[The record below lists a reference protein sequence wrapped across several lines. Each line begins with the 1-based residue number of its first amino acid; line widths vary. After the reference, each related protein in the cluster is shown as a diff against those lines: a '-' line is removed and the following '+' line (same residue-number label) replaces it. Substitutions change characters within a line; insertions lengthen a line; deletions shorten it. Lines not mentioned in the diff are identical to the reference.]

1 MQHFRAQIGV
11 MLLVLSCSEALCDST
26 CPQVLSQISPFNGN
40 RRTDASYQGL
50 CDQRLS
56 SSSWYRFTGD
66 NGNAMAGVDMFD
78 HITIPHSTCGT
89 SAIGYIVHDDQSAFV
104 HPEPGQ
110 PATLLTGPER
120 ARICYSWSGN
130 RCRWNVRVQVC
141 ACTYAGSSDT
151 IYSYKIADRPP
162 CALAACG
169 NGAYTP
175 RPPPHAPPRPP
186 AAPPAVPPASPSPKA
201 PPVIIESV
209 LLPDASNA
217 TTDNAT
223 GIGDVESN
231 LEDAVQPTG
240 GDQLGLI
247 LFGIGFG
254 ICILGIGYYYLG
266 RRRRQKKAEASNGG
280 PWASPFA
287 SPDPFA
293 NPYASPPP
301 PPPSQVA
308 ATTLG
313 PSQQVEFYEDSIE
326 LSFPVWTGKSH
337 DSAPPPPPPPGAP
350 PPPPPSGAPPPPPP
364 PGAPPPPPPSGAPP
378 PPPRPG
384 APPPPPPPGG
394 TFGIAPPPPPDDMDT
409 YN

>member
-1 MQHFRAQIGV
+1 MPW
-11 MLLVLSCSEALCDST
+11 VL
-26 CPQVLSQISPFNGN
+26 
-40 RRTDASYQGL
+40 
-50 CDQRLS
+50 
-56 SSSWYRFTGD
+56 
-66 NGNAMAGVDMFD
+66 
-78 HITIPHSTCGT
+78 
-89 SAIGYIVHDDQSAFV
+89 VHDDQSAFV

-110 PATLLTGPER
+110 PATLTGPER

-162 CALAACG
+162 CVLAACG

-201 PPVIIESV
+201 PPVVIESV

-254 ICILGIGYYYLG
+254 ICILGIGYTIWAAG
-266 RRRRQKKAEASNGG
+266 GIRRRPKPRTVDHGRVHSRLRTHSQTLCVSH
-280 PWASPFA
+280 PS
-287 SPDPFA
+287 
-293 NPYASPPP
+293 
-301 PPPSQVA
+301 PSQVA
-308 ATTLG
+308 ATTL
-313 PSQQVEFYEDSIE
+313 PSQQVEF
-326 LSFPVWTGKSH
+326 
-337 DSAPPPPPPPGAP
+337 
-350 PPPPPSGAPPPPPP
+350 
-364 PGAPPPPPPSGAPP
+364 
-378 PPPRPG
+378 
-384 APPPPPPPGG
+384 
-394 TFGIAPPPPPDDMDT
+394 
-409 YN
+409 